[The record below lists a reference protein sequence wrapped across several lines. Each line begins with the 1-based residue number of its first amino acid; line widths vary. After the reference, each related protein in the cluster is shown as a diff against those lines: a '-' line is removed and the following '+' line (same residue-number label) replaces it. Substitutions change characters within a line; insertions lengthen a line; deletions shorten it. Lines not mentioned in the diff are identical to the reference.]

1 MQIVLSSKV
10 GAKWQV
16 VQLQDVIYSSQMLWL
31 HSFSPAQYCGNNKGA
46 LKVMVCSCLRT
57 LKHLKEAQSI
67 LLFISNIKY
76 FYN

>member
-16 VQLQDVIYSSQMLWL
+16 VQLQDVIYSGQMLWL
-31 HSFSPAQYCGNNKGA
+31 HSFSPAQYCSNNKRA

-57 LKHLKEAQSI
+57 LKHLKSSI
-67 LLFISNIKY
+67 NHFVYI
-76 FYN
+76 